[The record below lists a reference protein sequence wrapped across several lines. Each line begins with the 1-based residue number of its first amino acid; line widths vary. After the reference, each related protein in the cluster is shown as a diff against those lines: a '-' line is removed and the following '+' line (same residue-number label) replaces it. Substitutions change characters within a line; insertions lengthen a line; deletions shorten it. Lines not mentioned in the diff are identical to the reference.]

1 MIGLTMLCLTF
12 VVFITPPQYFST
24 QLHFFAHDEEVR
36 RSQIQNKNK
45 KTKNNNN
52 TNNTNT
58 NTNGDNKG
66 EPRSETTK
74 KISIFIEGEDITNN
88 NKKHKTDVTTK
99 NKVFQ
104 VLKNGLFLFSC
115 LTRTSLYAV
124 FQVIHQFLK
133 DYTTRALLNYN
144 DQKLVY
150 YYTIATILGPSCG
163 SLLGGYLSN
172 KVGGYEN
179 KRSIFIML
187 FFGFLAS
194 LSIIPLII
202 ANDLINFSLALLLF
216 FFTTSATLPTL
227 SGYTV
232 DSVPFELKGIATGT
246 DILFT
251 TFLGKMP
258 GPIVYGVINDKY
270 KFKYPK
276 MAWICMMLFYYVSFV
291 FMILTSIC
299 HWRRVKREE
308 EHHKEKLFIKRKLQK
323 RNTLKFVQRM
333 GKIIAELGRDDN
345 VEIYSLAKGGRP
357 SKKKNAGNIDTVVEV
372 KGETTELSD

>member
-1 MIGLTMLCLTF
+1 MIGITMLCLTVF
-12 VVFITPPQYFST
+12 VVIIPPQYFST
-24 QLHFFAHDEEVR
+24 QLHFFAHDEETR
-36 RSQIQNKNK
+36 RSHEQTKMNRGKNG
-45 KTKNNNN
+45 NEH
-52 TNNTNT
+52 
-58 NTNGDNKG
+58 DDKG
-66 EPRSETTK
+66 EHPTEAK
-74 KISIFIEGEDITNN
+74 KISIFIEGEDTTKKG
-88 NKKHKTDVTTK
+88 NKKEESTR
-99 NKVFQ
+99 NKVFL

-115 LTRTSLYAV
+115 LTRTSLFTV

-187 FFGFLAS
+187 FFGLLAS
-194 LSIIPLII
+194 FSIIPLII

-232 DSVPFELKGIATGT
+232 DSVSFEYKGIATGA

-258 GPIVYGVINDKY
+258 GPIIYGIINDKY
-270 KFKYPK
+270 KFRYPK
-276 MAWICMMLFYYVSFV
+276 MAWACMMLFYYVSFV

-299 HWRRVKREE
+299 HWKRVKREE
-308 EHHKEKLFIKRKLQK
+308 ELHKEKMFLKRKLQR
-323 RNTLKFVQRM
+323 RNTLTFAQKM

-345 VEIYSLAKGGRP
+345 VEIYSLAKEGRP
-357 SKKKNAGNIDTVVEV
+357 SKKKAPGNIDAVVEV
-372 KGETTELSD
+372 KGETTEFSDQS

>member
-1 MIGLTMLCLTF
+1 MIGITMLCLTVF
-12 VVFITPPQYFST
+12 VLITPPQYFST
-24 QLHFFAHDEEVR
+24 QLHFFAHDEDTR
-36 RSQIQNKNK
+36 RSHLQSKIK
-45 KTKNNNN
+45 KPKNNN
-52 TNNTNT
+52 
-58 NTNGDNKG
+58 KG
-66 EPRSETTK
+66 EQPTEAK
-74 KISIFIEGEDITNN
+74 KISIFIEGEDTT
-88 NKKHKTDVTTK
+88 KKKIKHEESTK

-115 LTRTSLYAV
+115 LTRTSLYTV

-187 FFGFLAS
+187 FFGLLAS
-194 LSIIPLII
+194 LSIVPLII

-251 TFLGKMP
+251 TFFGKMP
-258 GPIVYGVINDKY
+258 GPILYGIINDKY

-276 MAWICMMLFYYVSFV
+276 LAWMCMLLFYYVSFV

-308 EHHKEKLFIKRKLQK
+308 ELHKEKMFLKRRLQK
-323 RNTLKFVQRM
+323 RNTLKFVQNM

-357 SKKKNAGNIDTVVEV
+357 SKKKSGGNIDTVVEV
-372 KGETTELSD
+372 KGETTELSE